1 MPWDEKKTEKMRIR
15 LTPSVAA
22 AVRALAETERR
33 HFQDQ
38 LGVLVEEGLHAK
50 AIDGNGNNA
59 ARRRL
64 MSLGAAP
71 RRAQGAA

>member
-15 LTPSVAA
+15 LTPSIAA

-33 HFQDQ
+33 HLQDQ
-38 LGVLVEEGLHAK
+38 LGVLVEEGLHAQS
-50 AIDGNGNNA
+50 ANGNRNRA

-64 MSLGAAP
+64 MTLAGAP
-71 RRAQGAA
+71 RRTEGAA